1 MCLCQNIPTTGTY
14 SMADS
19 IYMYSKVQSSA
30 KEKVIDLTVMYMYYF
45 PAGKYPNFERSVTVT
60 DSDA

>member
-1 MCLCQNIPTTGTY
+1 
-14 SMADS
+14 MADS